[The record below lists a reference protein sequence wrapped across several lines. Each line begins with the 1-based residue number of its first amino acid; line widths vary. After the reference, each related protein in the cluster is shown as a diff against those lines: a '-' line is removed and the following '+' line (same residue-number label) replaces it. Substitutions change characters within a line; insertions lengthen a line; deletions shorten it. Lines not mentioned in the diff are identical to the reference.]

1 MGCRSILAIPAA
13 GVGFFFSAWV
23 LMLGAGAFA
32 SDVGIKPFGY
42 GTSMF
47 VTIILWVAMAPVVG
61 AIARA
66 QTTPLIFRRGGRA
79 VDVD

>member
-23 LMLGAGAFA
+23 LMIGAGAFA

-42 GTSMF
+42 STSMF
-47 VTIILWVAMAPVVG
+47 VTIILWVTMAPVVG

-66 QTTPLIFRRGGRA
+66 QTTPLIFRRGGRTLN
-79 VDVD
+79 VD